1 MIHRILRLT
10 GMDVDLQK
18 ELTWAFGAL
27 ATFIVFLLLGGITEV
42 TEIAITVG
50 AFVLSWTV
58 MSYFI
63 KNFGSG
69 GTSKQELENEF
80 KWYTAI
86 LVIFIAIMTL
96 IGKTDGELE
105 LTSTVY
111 GTLVFGFT
119 LIWVIRSSA
128 IKYFSKS

>member
-1 MIHRILRLT
+1 
-10 GMDVDLQK
+10 MDVDLQK

-27 ATFIVFLLLGGITEV
+27 ATFIVFLLIGGITEV

-63 KNFGSG
+63 KNFSSG

-86 LVIFIAIMTL
+86 LVIFLAIMTL

-105 LTSTVY
+105 LTSTLY
-111 GTLVFGFT
+111 GTLVSGFT
-119 LIWVIRSSA
+119 LIWMIRSSA